1 MMKRRRSGYTLLE
14 MLAVIG
20 MTGVLMT
27 IAARCFHL
35 VVLQAGISRE
45 VADNGRHWQQLADAY
60 RRDVHAA
67 RRAETNAEGSE
78 LKLFLPDDRVARYA
92 AHAAGVERTETMP
105 GKNSLPL
112 QYRLWDGK
120 PHFAV
125 SSEKTRASLVYSWM
139 PPEAREARDAGQSPP
154 SHELRLEANIGSDLR
169 FSSPR

>member
-14 MLAVIG
+14 ILAVIG

-27 IAARCFHL
+27 IGARCFHL
-35 VVLQAGISRE
+35 VVLQAGMSRE
-45 VADNGRHWQQLADAY
+45 LSDNNRHWQRLADAY

-78 LKLFLPDDRVARYA
+78 LRLFFSDDRVARYA
-92 AHAAGVERTETMP
+92 AHAAGVERAETVP
-105 GKNSLPL
+105 GKNSPPL

-120 PHFAV
+120 PRFEV
-125 SSEKTRASLVYSWM
+125 NSEKTRAVLVYSWM
-139 PPEAREARDAGQSPP
+139 PPEAREARDAGQAPP